1 MGDNDTRRV
10 ADLDPMGM
18 IYVGHYKHCFILNI
32 HALGFVVSEK
42 IVSCFSYYKPLVD
55 TDARSVGG
63 GGWT

>member
-1 MGDNDTRRV
+1 
-10 ADLDPMGM
+10 MGM

-42 IVSCFSYYKPLVD
+42 KIVSCFSYYKPLVD

-63 GGWT
+63 IWT